1 MENFKGAVEMK
12 PRRFGR
18 TNQSCRRCRSYQ
30 SSKNRPG
37 LFAAEQPT
45 NQPTLGTT
53 ATRREK
59 RQCWFPPVIYLPS
72 VLFDMLGRYRWRQS
86 TKESR
91 QQQQQ
96 QRQQQQ
102 QPPPP
107 NAASGNHPFL
117 VEEQPLE
124 EEDVCELGS
133 VHGLQSL
140 VGVSG
145 VSLDGLSVQLTTDK
159 IGHDDYDDDLDSPTS
174 RSPST
179 TRTTANASHYQYS
192 LAASPTSLH
201 PRRNTVCHHHSNHYD
216 NINNNDN
223 NNDINHHPHDEAVAN
238 NHWSN
243 QNNNN
248 HEEDAHSLKGHSVVG
263 QREDMDD
270 DDVSSIHSSHSL
282 YPGPGPV
289 PVVVAAAADTGTVP
303 RSSPTST
310 ASSVSTRP
318 GVPDLYQTRQY
329 QHHQAQ
335 PPPPPPPHRM
345 LILGTCTTTPEQVVS
360 YHASDNNNNNG
371 GMGTG
376 VGVQRLLGVTLAA
389 TADSTLPTNH
399 HHHHNNNKKTKKKQQ
414 PKLRLVDSL
423 SNHSTKRSSFSPA
436 SHHAHHHPTEPKPS
450 STTSSACVPLY
461 MQRAPLWLKAVILV
475 SLLLMILAVV
485 LVGAT
490 LREASSSSSST
501 SSSAVAGHHTIL
513 VNWTLPGGTTAV
525 PGTVAPSAVA
535 PSSPPP
541 PPPLLLGYRTVTFY
555 ATAGRLTAPASS
567 TLSLAQLLS
576 TLPTSVPVENGVKK
590 GTTSR
595 NDTTDV
601 VFLAQLGDWNDP
613 YTTNCNAQ
621 AYLDVADEYGNA
633 SLPVYFVVEEGLGSV
648 G

>member
-1 MENFKGAVEMK
+1 
-12 PRRFGR
+12 
-18 TNQSCRRCRSYQ
+18 
-30 SSKNRPG
+30 
-37 LFAAEQPT
+37 
-45 NQPTLGTT
+45 
-53 ATRREK
+53 
-59 RQCWFPPVIYLPS
+59 
-72 VLFDMLGRYRWRQS
+72 MLGRYRWRQS

-107 NAASGNHPFL
+107 NAASGNRPFL
-117 VEEQPLE
+117 VEEQPL

-238 NHWSN
+238 NNHN
-243 QNNNN
+243 TNNTNNNED
-248 HEEDAHSLKGHSVVG
+248 EEDAHSLKGHSVVG

-282 YPGPGPV
+282 YPGPGP
-289 PVVVAAAADTGTVP
+289 AADTGTVP

-329 QHHQAQ
+329 QPHQA
-335 PPPPPPPHRM
+335 PPPPHRM

-360 YHASDNNNNNG
+360 YHASDNTNNNGG

-399 HHHHNNNKKTKKKQQ
+399 HHNHNKKTKKKQQ

-576 TLPTSVPVENGVKK
+576 TLPTSVPVKNGVKK

-633 SLPVYFVVEEGLGSV
+633 SLPVYFVVGEYEYNGACV
-648 G
+648 RACCA